1 MRLRFAIPLALFVAV
16 AAGLFAGLWL
26 KPQELPSPLIDKPM
40 PAVHLPPLAGL
51 DGVSGFSSDDLQND
65 DFRGKV
71 TILNVFA
78 SWCIP
83 CRAEHPELT
92 KLKNDQAFKDRVRL
106 VGINYKD
113 KPEDARAYLAELGN
127 PYEQIGADEN
137 GRAGIELGVYGVP
150 ETFLIDTHGRIR
162 LRFPAPISPYDADTK
177 IKPALNKILTE
188 GTK

>member
-40 PAVHLPPLAGL
+40 PAVHLPALVGL
-51 DGVSGFSSDDLQND
+51 DGVSGFSSDDLQSDN
-65 DFRGKV
+65 FRRKL

-83 CRAEHPELT
+83 CRAEHSELT
-92 KLKNDQAFKDRVRL
+92 KLKNDPAFKDRVRL

-113 KPEDARAYLAELGN
+113 KPDDARAYLTELGN
-127 PYEQIGADEN
+127 PYDRIGTDEN

-150 ETFLIDTHGRIR
+150 ETFLIDINGRIR
-162 LRFPAPISPYDADTK
+162 MRFPAPISAYDADTK
-177 IKPALNKILTE
+177 IKPALRKILAE

>member
-1 MRLRFAIPLALFVAV
+1 LALFFAV

-40 PAVHLPPLAGL
+40 PAIHLPAVAGV
-51 DGVSGFSSDDLQND
+51 DNTHGFSTDDLQSD

-78 SWCIP
+78 SWCVP
-83 CRAEHPELT
+83 CRAENPELL
-92 KLKNDQAFKDRVRL
+92 KLRNDPAFKERVRL

-113 KPEDARAYLAELGN
+113 KPDDARAYLTELGN

-150 ETFLIDTHGRIR
+150 ETFLIDAHGRIR
-162 LRFPAPISPYDADTK
+162 LRFPAPISAYDADKT
-177 IKPALNKILTE
+177 IKPAVRKLLAE
-188 GTK
+188 SAR